1 MSFPALGVGG
11 MNHNRRMKARW
22 LSFVIWAAFAA
33 SVVFWAFRLLAP
45 ALPVPAHATTVSMA
59 ASVKSDLTPLLGID
73 ARAPSASSEPEPVVD
88 ARFRLVGVVS
98 PRGTS
103 TGRDALALIAVDGKP
118 AKAYR
123 VGAAVDGETVLQS
136 VTTRGASLGLKGG
149 SAAVALEIPA
159 LAPATTGTMPAA
171 ISGNPSPPPVP
182 VRAAAPPT
190 PRPTPTPVAPP
201 PPPGAAPAPEA
212 DRQGRPPQ

>member
-1 MSFPALGVGG
+1 
-11 MNHNRRMKARW
+11 MKARW
-22 LSFVIWAAFAA
+22 FSFVIWAAFAA

-59 ASVKSDLTPLLGID
+59 ASVKSDLTPVLGVD

-98 PRGTS
+98 PRGAS

-136 VTTRGASLGLKGG
+136 VTTRGAALGLKGG

-159 LAPATTGTMPAA
+159 LAPAATGTMPAA
-171 ISGNPSPPPVP
+171 VSGSTTATPVRAMPPPIPRPAPAAPPSPPP
-182 VRAAAPPT
+182 AAAP
-190 PRPTPTPVAPP
+190 V
-201 PPPGAAPAPEA
+201 PGADA
-212 DRQGRPPQ
+212 QGRAPQ

>member
-1 MSFPALGVGG
+1 
-11 MNHNRRMKARW
+11 MKARW

-59 ASVKSDLTPLLGID
+59 ASVKSDLTPLLGVD

-98 PRGTS
+98 PRGAS

-136 VTTRGASLGLKGG
+136 VTTRGAALGLKGATA
-149 SAAVALEIPA
+149 SVALEIPA
-159 LAPATTGTMPAA
+159 LAPAATGTMPAA
-171 ISGNPSPPPVP
+171 ISGNPSPAP
-182 VRAAAPPT
+182 VRA
-190 PRPTPTPVAPP
+190 VAPP
-201 PPPGAAPAPEA
+201 MPMPRPAPAVPPAPPPGAAPVPGA
-212 DRQGRPPQ
+212 DAQGRPPQ